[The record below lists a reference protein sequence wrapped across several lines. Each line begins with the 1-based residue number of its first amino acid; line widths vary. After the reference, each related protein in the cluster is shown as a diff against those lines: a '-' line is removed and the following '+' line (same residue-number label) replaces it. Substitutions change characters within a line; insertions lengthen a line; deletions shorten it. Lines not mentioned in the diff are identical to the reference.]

1 MADASTVDAAVVA
14 GNRSVS
20 RRVRGFLFS
29 RAGAWLGFAVA
40 LAAVYVGW
48 IGREQRDINA
58 GEGIGYALGIAGT
71 TAMLMLLVYSF
82 RKRLPMARF
91 LGKTRYWFRAHMT
104 LGIVGPILV
113 LYHCNFE
120 VKALNSRVALYCT
133 LLVACSGLV
142 GRYLYAHIHH
152 GLYGRKASLLE
163 LGRRLDD
170 ASGRLESRDGL
181 MDGVREQLAEL
192 VALATVRPAS
202 LRQSL
207 SQSVLLSVRTRV
219 AFFRLNRSVRRRL
232 STLAATS
239 DAVRQHRPRLERSS
253 RVFLG
258 DILRQVRRVAHFN
271 TYERLFSWWHV
282 IHVPFFMMMVFS
294 AVVHVLAVHMY

>member
-1 MADASTVDAAVVA
+1 MADASTIDEAVVT
-14 GNRSVS
+14 GDRSLG
-20 RRVRGFLFS
+20 RQFRGFLLS

-40 LAAVYVGW
+40 VAAVYIGW
-48 IGREQRDINA
+48 IGRDQRAINA
-58 GEGIGYALGIAGT
+58 GEGLGYVLGIAGA
-71 TAMLMLLVYSF
+71 TAMLMLLVYSL
-82 RKRLPMARF
+82 RKRLPMVRF
-91 LGKTRYWFRAHMT
+91 LGKTRYWFRAHMA
-104 LGIVGPILV
+104 LGVIGPILV

-142 GRYLYAHIHH
+142 GRYLYSHIHH

-163 LGRRLDD
+163 LGRRLDE
-170 ASGRLESRDGL
+170 ASNHLDSRDGL
-181 MDGVREQLAEL
+181 MVGVREQLAEL
-192 VALATVRPAS
+192 VAQATVRPAS

-207 SQSVLLSVRTRV
+207 SRSLHLSVDTRV
-219 AFFRLNRSVRRRL
+219 EFYRLNRSIRHRL

-239 DAVRQHRPRLERSS
+239 DAVRRHRPRLERSS
-253 RVFLG
+253 RVFLR
-258 DILRQVRRVAHFN
+258 DILRQVRHVAHFN

-282 IHVPFFMMMVFS
+282 IHVPFFMMMVLS